1 LLFSVLK
8 TREQGTQEECEWLVL
23 EQREHDSNMMK
34 QCQLTTID
42 PKTFYGEVS
51 EQWKEQLALLTQPIQ
66 NTNNLSYQTVGRVF
80 SKQEEAFKF
89 IDLEENRDLDL
100 RPFSFEKVCPI
111 VFIELVPN
119 YKHKNN
125 L

>member
-1 LLFSVLK
+1 LK
-8 TREQGTQEECEWLVL
+8 SREQEKQEENEWLIL
-23 EQREHDSNMMK
+23 EQRENDSNITK
-34 QCQLTTID
+34 HYQLATTD
-42 PKTFYGEVS
+42 PKNFYGQVS
-51 EQWKEQLALLTQPIQ
+51 EYWKEQLALLTQPIQ
-66 NTNNLSYQTVGRVF
+66 NTNNFSHRAFGRVF
-80 SKQEEAFKF
+80 SKQEDAFKF